1 MVVAVGNDYDLI
13 RGRHKGVVS
22 LMWENVIVAIATAIV
37 TSGLGYLT
45 SRNKDKTS
53 LKQSIQENKVNLE
66 KTNTENAV
74 LLFKQYQSIASN
86 LQDKVDSLE
95 WNIGKMRED
104 MDSMKNKL
112 EEKEPFYKATTET
125 LEDKV
130 EELEIENTGL
140 KAENMLLKGEI

>member
-1 MVVAVGNDYDLI
+1 
-13 RGRHKGVVS
+13 
-22 LMWENVIVAIATAIV
+22 MWENVIVAIVTAII
-37 TSGLGYLT
+37 TSGLAYLA
-45 SRNKDKTS
+45 SRNKDNTS
-53 LKQSIQENKVNLE
+53 LKQSFQENKVNLE

-95 WNIGKMRED
+95 RNIGTMRED
-104 MDSMKNKL
+104 MDSMKKKF
-112 EEKEPFYKATTET
+112 EEKETFYKNTIET

-140 KAENMLLKGEI
+140 KAENMLLKGEV